1 MTSKPTSVPSWRE
14 ASVDDLVEKV
24 DACLP
29 YPGATSMPE
38 HPYKPR
44 ESRDAKSALNELAR
58 RARDGE

>member
-1 MTSKPTSVPSWRE
+1 MTSKPRTEPWWRE
-14 ASVDDLVEKV
+14 ASVDALKDRV

-38 HPYKPR
+38 KPYRPR
-44 ESRDAKSALNELAR
+44 ESRDAWLALNELAR